1 MADADPIS
9 ADMLRMDAGALNAFL
24 RDAFPH
30 SRDGTRG
37 NVILAEP
44 GHIRMHLA
52 TNDSHLRPGGIVSGP
67 TQMALTDSA
76 AYVLVLAHIGPVA
89 MAVTSS
95 LNYQFL
101 RPCRPGQ
108 LVADARL
115 LRLGRRSVVLDV
127 RIWTDDEERPVGQAS
142 VTYMLP

>member
-1 MADADPIS
+1 
-9 ADMLRMDAGALNAFL
+9 MDAPALNAFL
-24 RDAFPH
+24 QQAFPK
-30 SRDGTRG
+30 SSDGTRG
-37 NVILAEP
+37 TVILAEP
-44 GHIRMHLA
+44 GHVRMQLH
-52 TNDSHLRPGGIVSGP
+52 TGEGHLRPGGIVSGP

-101 RPCRPGQ
+101 RPCRPG
-108 LVADARL
+108 LITADARL
-115 LRLGRRSVVLDV
+115 LRLGRRSAVLDV
-127 RIWTDDEERPVGQAS
+127 RVWTDRENRPIGQAS

>member
-1 MADADPIS
+1 
-9 ADMLRMDAGALNAFL
+9 MDVAALNTFL
-24 RDAFPH
+24 RDAFPN
-30 SRDGTRG
+30 SFDGTRG
-37 NVILAEP
+37 TVVSAEP
-44 GHIRMHLA
+44 GHIRMQLL
-52 TNDSHLRPGGIVSGP
+52 TGDEHLRPGRIVSGP

-101 RPCRPGQ
+101 RPCRPG
-108 LVADARL
+108 LLNADARL

-127 RIWTDDEERPVGQAS
+127 RIWTDDETKPVGQAS